1 MNPSKERNEAFMSRE
16 KFLYDLISQIAE
28 RNLSSIF
35 ESDLEKEKTV
45 YRDYCLS
52 ISENKPSGFL
62 GSMTFHIECD
72 NEFSRRFKKLG
83 IYVKDDPVAPLHDYE
98 HQLKDSGL
106 NRLSELEKKL
116 GK

>member
-1 MNPSKERNEAFMSRE
+1 MSRE
-16 KFLYDLISQIAE
+16 KFLDDLINQIVE

-35 ESDLEKEKTV
+35 ESELKKEISI
-45 YRDYCLS
+45 YLDYCTSL
-52 ISENKPSGFL
+52 EEKKPSGFY
-62 GSMTFHIECD
+62 GWMSFHEKCKS
-72 NEFSRRFKKLG
+72 EFSIKFKKLG
-83 IYVKDDPVAPLHDYE
+83 ISVKDDPVAPLHDYE